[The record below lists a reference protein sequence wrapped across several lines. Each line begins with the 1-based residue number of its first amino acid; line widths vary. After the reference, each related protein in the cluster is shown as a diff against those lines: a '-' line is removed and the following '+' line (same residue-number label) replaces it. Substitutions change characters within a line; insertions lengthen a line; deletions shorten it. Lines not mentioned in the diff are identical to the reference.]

1 MNEASEYVSKAG
13 VLNCTILGG
22 DDLISESAA
31 DMLFK
36 NNISHFNIRSDDI
49 SECFMVK
56 DDLI

>member
-22 DDLISESAA
+22 DDLISESAV

-36 NNISHFNIRSDDI
+36 KWDI
-49 SECFMVK
+49 TF
-56 DDLI
+56 